1 MKKEIDCFCTK
12 EIVCP
17 HCGYEFSDSYEIFYN
32 PDDDFFRGLECNECN
47 KQFNVWKTVSIKYRS
62 SKIKEK

>member
-17 HCGYEFSDSYEIFYN
+17 HCGYEFSDSYEV
-32 PDDDFFRGLECNECN
+32 FRDGDEWVEGLECEECG
-47 KQFNVWKTVSIKYRS
+47 KEFNVGVEYTVDYS
-62 SKIKEK
+62 SYKPKEK